1 MSTILFLGTI
11 KITKVGIIL
20 LSIEK
25 ILALIGLLN
34 PSFKNGF
41 KLLISN
47 SLYKLIVNI
56 IKIIMIINENKYCV
70 LDIVS
75 IPLIE
80 EYVLRIPKDVA
91 ITKTGVLE
99 RICVIIKLHI
109 PNKIVLAIIINK
121 IEIT

>member
-1 MSTILFLGTI
+1 
-11 KITKVGIIL
+11 
-20 LSIEK
+20 
-25 ILALIGLLN
+25 
-34 PSFKNGF
+34 
-41 KLLISN
+41 
-47 SLYKLIVNI
+47 
-56 IKIIMIINENKYCV
+56 MIINENKYCV